1 MGFLDNLE
9 DSLKTLE
16 KADERD
22 PSVQER
28 RESERTRALAVAPWV
43 AKLKDSAFTK
53 QLFDHAAAVGHKLRT
68 KVYMAW
74 LENNLRLEAREKRF
88 ELRPTADGIVA
99 DFETLDG
106 RHVVKPVD
114 LESDPQALVDEWLSG
129 GQRATGEQIE
139 D

>member
-9 DSLKTLE
+9 SSLKTLE
-16 KADERD
+16 TADERD
-22 PSVQER
+22 GSAAER
-28 RESERTRALAVAPWV
+28 RQDERARALAVGPW
-43 AKLKDSAFTK
+43 AEKLKDSAFTK
-53 QLFDHAAAVGHKLRT
+53 QLFDQAAAAGHKIRT

-99 DFETLDG
+99 DFETFDG
-106 RHVVKPVD
+106 EHVVKPVD
-114 LESDPQALVDEWLSG
+114 LESDPRVLVEEWLSSHHK
-129 GQRATGEQIE
+129 ATGEQVE